1 MQISN
6 QAILM
11 RGIYRCLVTLSAL
24 FLSACALWGTSKPQ
38 AHPVVLFSHSEAN
51 VASLPANSN
60 VWSPTQWA
68 QASPQPAAT
77 TPVAPRGDIAMQ
89 QNVTLFFATDVDQ
102 LSPSEANRLSKFF
115 ESLEQPGASYF
126 EIRGHTDNQHTAG
139 YNQGL
144 SARRAKTVA
153 QWLQMQGISPQR
165 IRVDALGLSAPIA
178 NNGTEIGGAQ
188 NRRVEVRVFIAA
200 NAR

>member
-6 QAILM
+6 QAVLM
-11 RGIYRCLVTLSAL
+11 RGIYRCLVALSAL
-24 FLSACALWGTSKPQ
+24 FLSGCALWGTSKDQ
-38 AHPVVLFSHSEAN
+38 AHPVVLFSHSEAS

-60 VWSPTQWA
+60 AWSPTQWA
-68 QASPQPAAT
+68 QANTAAAKT
-77 TPVAPRGDIAMQ
+77 TPVVPRGDIAVQ

-102 LSPSEANRLSKFF
+102 LSPSEANRLLKFF
-115 ESLEQPGASYF
+115 SSLEQPRASYF

-178 NNGTEIGGAQ
+178 NNDTEIGRAQ
-188 NRRVEVRVFIAA
+188 NRRVELFVRSAKPT
-200 NAR
+200 

>member
-1 MQISN
+1 MQ
-6 QAILM
+6 
-11 RGIYRCLVTLSAL
+11 
-24 FLSACALWGTSKPQ
+24 P
-38 AHPVVLFSHSEAN
+38 
-51 VASLPANSN
+51 
-60 VWSPTQWA
+60 
-68 QASPQPAAT
+68 
-77 TPVAPRGDIAMQ
+77 
-89 QNVTLFFATDVDQ
+89 NVTLFFATDVDQ

-115 ESLEQPGASYF
+115 GNLEQPGASYF
-126 EIRGHTDNQHTAG
+126 EIRGHTDNQYTAR

-178 NNGTEIGGAQ
+178 NNGTEIGRAQ